1 VLISAVKLKY
11 KAPYAVFKIL
21 YALMCFDFRYCVQT
35 FNLVRDLLRIMSRY
49 YVSCS
54 VYGVTW
60 NFLDIFG
67 LLCDFCTV
75 L

>member
-1 VLISAVKLKY
+1 
-11 KAPYAVFKIL
+11 VFKIL
-21 YALMCFDFRYCVQT
+21 YALKYFGFRHCIQIP
-35 FNLVRDLLRIMSRY
+35 NLVCDPLRIMSRY

-60 NFLDIFG
+60 NFLDIVV
-67 LLCDFCTV
+67 LLGDFCTA

>member
-1 VLISAVKLKY
+1 MLISAVKLKY
-11 KAPYAVFKIL
+11 KTTYAVFKIL
-21 YALMCFDFRYCVQT
+21 YALMYFGFRYCIQT
-35 FNLVRDLLRIMSRY
+35 FNLVRDPLRIMSRY

-67 LLCDFCTV
+67 LLCDFCTA